1 MNANI
6 RVYYE
11 KPKGEAANEKRYA
24 AEMGG
29 GNGEFPK
36 GKIFA
41 EGILKLARVA
51 ALNIRARAPGM
62 KADQIEFRN
71 EIDQKEFDNFKDLLG
86 HELKG

>member
-1 MNANI
+1 MKATI

-11 KPKGEAANEKRYA
+11 KKGDAADEKRYA

-29 GNGEFPK
+29 GSGEFPR

-51 ALNIRARAPGM
+51 ALNIRARTPDI
-62 KADQIEFRN
+62 KTDHIDFRN
-71 EIDQKEFDNFKDLLG
+71 EIDQNEFDKFKDLLG
-86 HELKG
+86 QELKG